1 MRQSLKRTQI
11 FYCDFVHYVEFLI
24 FSQKFWQT
32 AFLKAGY
39 IQKEVFCPA
48 HTNGKGVARFE
59 DSFTPSQRLTIRH
72 QFNSFCKKIAREEKY
87 SYFRSL
93 NRALERTAPL
103 SDLSEEE
110 GEQGVSVD
118 RYPSDSYHFNAC
130 GYDVS
135 IEDDALAAALSELP
149 EEYRD
154 IVLLFYFL
162 DMNERE
168 ISEMMS
174 LVRSTVSYRLN
185 SALKKLRKRL
195 EGNANGG
202 KDT

>member
-1 MRQSLKRTQI
+1 M
-11 FYCDFVHYVEFLI
+11 
-24 FSQKFWQT
+24 
-32 AFLKAGY
+32 
-39 IQKEVFCPA
+39 
-48 HTNGKGVARFE
+48 
-59 DSFTPSQRLTIRH
+59 
-72 QFNSFCKKIAREEKY
+72 
-87 SYFRSL
+87 
-93 NRALERTAPL
+93 
-103 SDLSEEE
+103 SEEE

-118 RYPSDSYHFNAC
+118 RYPSDSYHFNVC

-185 SALKKLRKRL
+185 SALKKRRKRL